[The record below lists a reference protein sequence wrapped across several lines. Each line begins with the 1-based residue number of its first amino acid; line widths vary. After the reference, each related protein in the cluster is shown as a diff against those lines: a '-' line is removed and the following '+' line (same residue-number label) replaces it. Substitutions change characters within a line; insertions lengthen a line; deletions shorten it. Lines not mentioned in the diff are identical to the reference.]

1 MNNQYAPNPYIMQ
14 GQQQDI
20 GGLSPVFQNMAAQ
33 QANQNAAL
41 AQQNQ
46 LVNQASQVGASSG
59 GMNPM
64 AMAMALRKKDPK
76 DAAKPAPVTDY
87 SQPMPNYMDP
97 AYQQAGY

>member
-1 MNNQYAPNPYIMQ
+1 MKNSYAPNPYILQ

-20 GGLSPVFQNMAAQ
+20 RGLSPVFQNMAAQ

-41 AQQNQ
+41 AEQNR
-46 LVNQASQVGASSG
+46 LVNEAARLGQGSG

-64 AMAMALRKKDPK
+64 AMAMALRKQDPK
-76 DAAKPAPVTDY
+76 KPAPVTDY